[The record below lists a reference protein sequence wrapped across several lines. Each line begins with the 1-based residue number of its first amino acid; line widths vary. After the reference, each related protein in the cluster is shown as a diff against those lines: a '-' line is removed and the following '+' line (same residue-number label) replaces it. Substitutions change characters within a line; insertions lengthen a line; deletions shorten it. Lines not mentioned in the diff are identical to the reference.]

1 MSEKEKV
8 HSTDAE
14 SAVIDITK
22 GFWANNSKK
31 IVYALSAILVL
42 VGGIWGY
49 DYFIAK
55 PKEQKAQEE
64 IFRAEANFRKDSLS
78 LALNGNS
85 TTPGFLKIISK
96 YKGTATGNLA
106 QLYAGECYLQ
116 LGDFKNAVKHLEA
129 FDANGAK
136 QIEAKAEGLLG
147 DAYSEL
153 KENDK
158 AISHYK
164 KAGQLFPEDAFLS
177 SEYLFRAG
185 LLLELSG
192 KTSEA
197 ISVYKELKEKFP
209 RTEKGFSIDKY
220 LARLGET
227 N

>member
-14 SAVIDITK
+14 SAAIDIAK

-31 IVYALSAILVL
+31 IVYAVAAILVL
-42 VGGIWGY
+42 AGSVWGY
-49 DYFIAK
+49 DYFIAT

-64 IFRAEANFRKDSLS
+64 IFRAEANFRKDSLA
-78 LALNGNS
+78 LALNGNATS
-85 TTPGFLKIISK
+85 AGFLKIITK
-96 YKGTATGNLA
+96 YKGTATANLA
-106 QLYAGECYLQ
+106 QLYAGECFLQ
-116 LGDFKNAVKHLEA
+116 LGDFKNATKHLEA
-129 FDANGAK
+129 FDANDAK

-192 KTSEA
+192 KTKEA

>member
-8 HSTDAE
+8 NSTDPEMA
-14 SAVIDITK
+14 AVDTAK
-22 GFWANNSKK
+22 GFWANNSRKL
-31 IVYALSAILVL
+31 VYSVTAVLIL
-42 VGGIWGY
+42 VGGVWGY
-49 DYFIAK
+49 DYFIVK

-64 IFRAEANFRKDSLS
+64 IFKAEANFRKDSLS
-78 LALNGNS
+78 LALNGNA

-96 YKGTATGNLA
+96 YNGTATANLA
-106 QLYAGECYLQ
+106 NLYAGECYLQ

-136 QIEAKAEGLLG
+136 QIEAKTEGLLG

-164 KAGQLFPEDAFLS
+164 RAGELFPEDAFIS

-192 KTSEA
+192 KTKEA

-220 LARLGET
+220 LARLGEVK
-227 N
+227 